1 MRHYFTYDNKSSADF
16 GLFISGLDTWDA
28 AEKDI
33 ENIEVPGRNGDL
45 HIDKHRFKN
54 QTIEYKKCFMR
65 KDWETEFPKM
75 CAFYSSRA
83 NKYYRLTDTYH
94 VGQFRLARYKS
105 GLDNPKVGKNNQF
118 GEINMKFDCD
128 PRRFLLAGETYNT
141 IATDTSMINPT
152 AFPSK
157 PLIEVTGFGTFT
169 INGKGITVS
178 SHNYPVTMI
187 DLETMTAY
195 YQDENLNSNVSR
207 LDQIQLNPG
216 ANPIVLGSG
225 ITLRIQGR
233 WWTI

>member
-1 MRHYFTYDNKSSADF
+1 
-16 GLFISGLDTWDA
+16 
-28 AEKDI
+28 
-33 ENIEVPGRNGDL
+33 
-45 HIDKHRFKN
+45 
-54 QTIEYKKCFMR
+54 
-65 KDWETEFPKM
+65 
-75 CAFYSSRA
+75 
-83 NKYYRLTDTYH
+83 
-94 VGQFRLARYKS
+94 
-105 GLDNPKVGKNNQF
+105 
-118 GEINMKFDCD
+118 
-128 PRRFLLAGETYNT
+128 
-141 IATDTSMINPT
+141 MINPT

-169 INGKGITVS
+169 INGKGITVN

-225 ITLRIQGR
+225 ITLRIMGR